1 MANIAGSMAQTPP
14 GNPQWVA
21 CNRKPYYALDA
32 TQPQRTRIPGTPSTG
47 TRQDYIQR
55 WMARTAPKFLGPLG
69 WTASGFPYRL
79 SAYFSSSELADDNT
93 ETALTPPVPWPGKP
107 PAGIR

>member
-1 MANIAGSMAQTPP
+1 MANIAGSMAQSPP

-47 TRQDYIQR
+47 TRQDYIRRVGRQGR
-55 WMARTAPKFLGPLG
+55 RRGLGPLG
-69 WTASGFPYRL
+69 WIFEVPQDP
-79 SAYFSSSELADDNT
+79 SATWFIELADDNT

-107 PAGIR
+107 PAGVR